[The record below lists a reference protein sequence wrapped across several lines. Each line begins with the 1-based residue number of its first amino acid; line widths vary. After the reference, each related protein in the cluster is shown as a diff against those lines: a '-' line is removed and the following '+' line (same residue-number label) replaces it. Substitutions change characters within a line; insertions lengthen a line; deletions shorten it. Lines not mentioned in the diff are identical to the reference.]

1 MKVFLVIH
9 TTSGIEFELVEERNG
24 EPNFDA
30 KSLSGRCY
38 VCDDDDDDD
47 TEGLVKD
54 EWIAR
59 IARKGW
65 ELVGECWS

>member
-9 TTSGIEFELVEERNG
+9 TTSGIEFELVAERNG
-24 EPNFDA
+24 EPDFGA
-30 KSLSGRCY
+30 KSLSGRFY
-38 VCDDDDDDD
+38 VCDDDDD
-47 TEGLVKD
+47 TEASVKQ
-54 EWIAR
+54 EWIDR